1 MFPDGLACV
10 WKSCWGSLWRCCWQ
24 GLRHWWRCALVVT
37 SACEA
42 SVTPIV
48 ACLVILATSTYLS
61 TCFMPGSAMPKSLN
75 VFSNLDHYCRH
86 HYCAHSPHKEN
97 EVPGFTICIN
107 FAKELICELV
117 SSLIFWWIS
126 ILVYSFPLPLP
137 APPSPPLLHSSAL
150 VIKTKVSCM
159 LDRGFSCW
167 AYTPQVL
174 STCFTI
180 FQKLIP
186 CVHPE
191 HNASDCSILDRSC
204 RAEML
209 WSEES
214 MRSVSMSR
222 TVILQTRWE
231 NISHH

>member
-1 MFPDGLACV
+1 MFPDGRMCI

-24 GLRHWWRCALVVT
+24 GLRNWWHFALVVT
-37 SACEA
+37 SDCEV

-48 ACLVILATSTYLS
+48 ACLIILATGIYLS
-61 TCFMPGSAMPKSLN
+61 PCFMPGSAMPKSLN

-86 HYCAHSPHKEN
+86 HYCVHSPCKEN

-107 FAKELICELV
+107 IGKELIRELV

-137 APPSPPLLHSSAL
+137 APPSPLLHSSAL
-150 VIKTKVSCM
+150 VIKTKASCM
-159 LDRGFSCW
+159 LNRCSPVEL
-167 AYTPQVL
+167 YTPQVL
-174 STCFTI
+174 ITCFTI
-180 FQKLIP
+180 FQRLIP

-191 HNASDCSILDRSC
+191 HNASDCSMLDRSC

-209 WSEES
+209 GKYEECHYVWSCGP
-214 MRSVSMSR
+214 R
-222 TVILQTRWE
+222 
-231 NISHH
+231 N